1 MSKNNYLDT
10 SSYFRIIDNP
20 DVNDFLSECDYLREP
35 SDSEI
40 EEILSEFI
48 SVDYNDV
55 ELPNNIISIDS
66 DLYEASIR
74 KELPYTN
81 VGYVKVASSLLQ
93 KSQYSSVSNNHFVDP
108 FKIAKITKEREEIMA
123 VLPCSNVSY
132 KKQLS
137 AKDSFR

>member
-35 SDSEI
+35 SDFEI

-48 SVDYNDV
+48 SVDFNDV

-74 KELPYTN
+74 KELPYTIF
-81 VGYVKVASSLLQ
+81 VARHYEKNRPSDWRI
-93 KSQYSSVSNNHFVDP
+93 YAPIVNARHFKDFMLKGGSPIGFV
-108 FKIAKITKEREEIMA
+108 EESRDGNTI
-123 VLPCSNVSY
+123 VY
-132 KKQLS
+132 GKKF
-137 AKDSFR
+137 AIKW